1 MEFASIRNIEVPV
14 SRIGLGTWSISG
26 WMWGGC
32 DQATSIK
39 TIRAALDNGINL
51 IDTAPVYGFGLSEK
65 LVGQAL
71 AEHGS
76 RDQVVVA
83 TKTGLAWGSNGV
95 RRDSSPARLRAEVD
109 DSLRRL
115 QVEYIDLY
123 QVHWPDATVP
133 IEATAE
139 ALAELQEAGKIRA
152 LGVSNY
158 SVEQMDRFRAV
169 VPLDT
174 IQPPFNLFEQD
185 AGKTVVPHAQ
195 ELGISKLAYGALCRG
210 LLSGRMSGETPFAG
224 DDLRRNDIKFK
235 SPLYAQYLDAV
246 SRLDAL
252 AHQRF
257 GKRVLHL
264 ALRWILDNGVEI
276 ALLGARR
283 PEHIQPVAD
292 VMGWGIDVD
301 VNQEIATIL
310 GETIVNPCG
319 SEFLAPPG

>member
-1 MEFASIRNIEVPV
+1 MEFASIGSIGLPV
-14 SRIGLGTWSISG
+14 SRVGLGTWSISG

-39 TIRAALDNGINL
+39 TMRAALDTGINL
-51 IDTAPVYGFGLSEK
+51 IDTAPVYGFGLSEE

-71 AEHGS
+71 AEHGK

-83 TKTGLAWGSNGV
+83 TKTGMRWGPGGL
-95 RRDSSPARLRAEVD
+95 RRDSSPGRLRAEVE

-115 QVEYIDLY
+115 RVEYIDLY

-133 IEATAE
+133 IETTAE
-139 ALAELQEAGKIRA
+139 ALAELKEAGKIRA

-158 SVEQMDRFRAV
+158 SVEQMDRFRTVA
-169 VPLDT
+169 PLDT

-185 AGKTVVPHAQ
+185 VGNTVIPHAQ
-195 ELGISKLAYGALCRG
+195 ELGISVLAYGALCRG
-210 LLSGRMSGETPFAG
+210 LLSGRMSVETTFAG
-224 DDLRRNDIKFK
+224 DDLRRNDPKFK
-235 SPLYAQYLDAV
+235 SPAYAQYLDAV

-257 GKRVLHL
+257 GKRVFHL

-283 PEHIQPVAD
+283 PEQIQPISD
-292 VMGWGIDVD
+292 VMGWSIDAET
-301 VNQEIATIL
+301 NQEIATIV
-310 GETIVNPCG
+310 EEAIESPCG